1 MRTIIGLLFVGLC
14 VCGQGYAAEADCKP
28 QAVTITGFA
37 RATLGIFAADGTF
50 TDKEI
55 ATGPLAASA
64 ITVCDWNRERNL
76 MRLKF
81 ADRDIWV
88 DPAELQLKL
97 GDKPQDAGKVA
108 CADAPSKRTGT
119 QTLASMGV
127 GGQNCEQQPK
137 PRG

>member
-1 MRTIIGLLFVGLC
+1 MRTIIGLLFVGLGFC
-14 VCGQGYAAEADCKP
+14 VDGHAAEADCKP

-37 RATLGIFAADGTF
+37 RATLGIFSADGTY

-55 ATGPLAASA
+55 ATGTLTPSSV
-64 ITVCDWNRERNL
+64 TVCDWNRERNL

-97 GDKPQDAGKVA
+97 GDKPQDTGKVV

-127 GGQNCEQQPK
+127 GGQDCEQKPK